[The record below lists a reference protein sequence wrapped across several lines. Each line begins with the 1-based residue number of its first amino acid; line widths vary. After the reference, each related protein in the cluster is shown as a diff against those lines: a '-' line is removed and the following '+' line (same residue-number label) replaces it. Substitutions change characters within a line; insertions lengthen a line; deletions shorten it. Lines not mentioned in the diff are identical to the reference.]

1 MREAGVGRVWFLA
14 LVVVLG
20 WCARGGGVGAH
31 PVGPAVPP
39 EVLALEPWT
48 PELALLR
55 WRPQPHTDFRL
66 CVFADYAAAD
76 PLACFTIGPGGA
88 WPVGLPPED
97 GGLYYFTL
105 QACREDG
112 CSEPVR
118 AGAVG
123 RRVRGDLDFYAT
135 ALPLSDGR
143 VRLSA
148 FLRAGRAD
156 VRYYRAAAGT
166 AARLDALCS
175 RLAAGEIC
183 GAADVPV
190 PGALVG
196 VGAARPG
203 NGELGLTVQVRAVP
217 IVYLL
222 FDDGTGIVTDGRYL
236 MQRIL
241 DEYGVKGTFFLTGRA
256 MRTYPEAVR
265 ALVAAGHRVG
275 NHTWSH
281 PFLTRLSDAAI
292 AAELDQTEQ
301 QYRALVPGG
310 TLRPCFRAP
319 NGDLN
324 ARVLAVV
331 DGRGYRQIAQTVN
344 SFDWMGIPAQR
355 IIENVLAGMRDGA
368 LVSFH
373 TQEPQTAIALR
384 TLLPLLLADGY
395 RFGLAC

>member
-1 MREAGVGRVWFLA
+1 MGRAGLLA
-14 LVVVLG
+14 LVLVLG
-20 WCARGGGVGAH
+20 WWGRDRVVVAH
-31 PVGPAVPP
+31 PVGPAAPP

-48 PELALLR
+48 TDLVLLR
-55 WRPQPHTDFRL
+55 WRRQPHVDFRI
-66 CVFADYAAAD
+66 CFSTNPAFADFV
-76 PLACFTIGPGGA
+76 ACFPAGAGDA
-88 WPVGLPPED
+88 WPLGVPQED
-97 GGLYYFTL
+97 GGLFYFTL

-112 CSEPVR
+112 CTDPVR

-123 RRVRGDLDFYAT
+123 RRAQDGLDFYAL
-135 ALPLSDGR
+135 ALPLPDGR

-148 FLRAGRAD
+148 SLRAGQAE

-166 AARLDALCS
+166 AVRLDS
-175 RLAAGEIC
+175 RCPQVAAGETC
-183 GAADVPV
+183 DATEVALA
-190 PGALVG
+190 GALAG

-203 NGELGLTVQVRAVP
+203 HAELGPTFRVREEP
-217 IVYLL
+217 TVYLL
-222 FDDGTGIVTDGRYL
+222 FDDGTGIVSGGRYL
-236 MQRIL
+236 MQQVL
-241 DEYGVKGTFFLTGRA
+241 DDYGVKGTFFLTGRA
-256 MRTYPEAVR
+256 MHTYPEAVR

-292 AAELDQTEQ
+292 AAELDRTEQ

-324 ARVLAVV
+324 ARVLVVV
-331 DGRGYRQIAQTVN
+331 DGRGYRQVAQTV
-344 SFDWMGIPAQR
+344 SSLDWMGIPAER
-355 IIENVLAGMRDGA
+355 IVGNVLAGVRDGA
-368 LVSFH
+368 LISFH

-384 TLLPLLLADGY
+384 TLIPLLLAEGY

>member
-1 MREAGVGRVWFLA
+1 MRGTGVGRVWLLA
-14 LVVVLG
+14 LVLVLG
-20 WCARGGGVGAH
+20 WCGRGNVAGAH
-31 PVGPAVPP
+31 PVGPAAPP

-55 WRPQPHTDFRL
+55 WRPQPHTVVRL
-66 CVFADYAAAD
+66 CVFADYALRNA
-76 PLACFTIGPGGA
+76 LACFAIGAGGT
-88 WPVGLPPED
+88 WPVGVPLED

-123 RRVRGDLDFYAT
+123 RRMRDGLDVYAT
-135 ALPLSDGR
+135 ALPLPDGR

-148 FLRAGRAD
+148 YLRAGRAE

-166 AARLDALCS
+166 AARLDALCPN
-175 RLAAGEIC
+175 LAAGEIC
-183 GAADVPV
+183 GTADVPV
-190 PGALVG
+190 TGALVG
-196 VGAARPG
+196 VGAARPDG
-203 NGELGLTVQVRAVP
+203 EELGLTVQVREAP
-217 IVYLL
+217 TVYFL
-222 FDDGTGIVTDGRYL
+222 FDDGTGIVTGGRYL

-241 DEYGVKGTFFLTGRA
+241 DEYGVQGTFFLTGRA

-324 ARVLAVV
+324 PRVLAVV
-331 DGRGYRQIAQTVN
+331 DGRGYRQVAQTVS
-344 SFDWMGIPAQR
+344 SFDWMGIPAGQ
-355 IIENVLAGMRDGA
+355 IVANVLVGVRDGA

-384 TLLPLLLADGY
+384 TLIPLLLAEGY

>member
-1 MREAGVGRVWFLA
+1 MGRVALLVLVLA
-14 LVVVLG
+14 LG
-20 WCARGGGVGAH
+20 WWCRGRGVEAH
-31 PVGPAVPP
+31 PVGPPAPP
-39 EVLALEPWT
+39 EVVALEPWT
-48 PELALLR
+48 ADLVLLR
-55 WRPQPHTDFRL
+55 WRPQPHTDFRI
-66 CVFADYAAAD
+66 CFSTNYAFADFV
-76 PLACFTIGPGGA
+76 ACLPAGAGDA
-88 WPVGLPPED
+88 WPLGVPRED
-97 GGLYYFTL
+97 GGLFYVTL
-105 QACREDG
+105 QACREDD
-112 CSEPVR
+112 CSAPVR

-123 RRVRGDLDFYAT
+123 RRMQDGLDVYAT
-135 ALPLSDGR
+135 ALPLPDGR

-148 FLRAGRAD
+148 YLRAGRAE

-166 AARLDALCS
+166 GARLDSACPQV
-175 RLAAGEIC
+175 AAGEAC
-183 GAADVPV
+183 GAADVAV
-190 PGALVG
+190 AGALAG

-203 NGELGLTVQVRAVP
+203 GAELGVTFQVRPAP
-217 IVYLL
+217 TVYFL
-222 FDDGTGIVTDGRYL
+222 FDDGTGIVTGGRYL

-241 DEYGVKGTFFLTGRA
+241 DEYGVRGTFFLTGRA

-281 PFLTRLSDAAI
+281 PFLTRLSDAAV

-331 DGRGYRQIAQTVN
+331 DGRGYREIAQTVN
-344 SFDWMGIPAQR
+344 SFDWMGIPAAR
-355 IIENVLAGMRDGA
+355 IVENVLAGVRDGA

-384 TLLPLLLADGY
+384 TLIPLLLAEGY
-395 RFGLAC
+395 RFALAC